1 MSGSAQV
8 DRTLCLGTGL
18 CESMA
23 QDLFLLDDD
32 GIAVALAPDG
42 TDGRLERLHA
52 IADCCP
58 TGAITVTEE
67 DLGAA
72 ERDNAH
78 ESKG

>member
-1 MSGSAQV
+1 MSASAQV

-23 QDLFLLDDD
+23 QELFLLDDE
-32 GIAVALAPDG
+32 GIAVALPTDG
-42 TDGRLERLHA
+42 TDEPLERLHA

-58 TGAITVTEE
+58 TGAITVTGE

-72 ERDNAH
+72 ERESEH